1 MVELQQAIF
10 NRMKQ
15 DQELLTL
22 LGIPSTAVESE
33 ISKRL
38 LPTSPSRIVE
48 DSIIHFWFPV
58 SYQSSRNSVWE
69 NRHVQFRIWAKDNA
83 LITQQRISERL
94 QRLFVNA
101 EIRIENLA
109 GYSKFFYVGE
119 GQIPG
124 RINELY
130 GWFLEIYVQN
140 QVKHFSEGG

>member
-1 MVELQQAIF
+1 MIELQQAIF

-15 DQELLTL
+15 DQGLLTL
-22 LGIPSTAVESE
+22 LGISLPAVESE

-38 LPTSPSRIVE
+38 LPTSPSRLTE

-58 SYQSSRNSVWE
+58 SYSSSRNAMWE
-69 NRHVQFRIWAKDNA
+69 TRHVQFRIWVKDNA

-94 QRLFVNA
+94 QQLFVNA

-124 RINELY
+124 RTNELY
-130 GWFLEIYVQN
+130 GWFLEIYVQH
-140 QVKHFSEGG
+140 QVKNFSEGG

>member
-10 NRMKQ
+10 NVMKQ
-15 DQELLTL
+15 DQKLLTL
-22 LGIPSTAVESE
+22 LGLPLTAVEAE

-38 LPTSPSRIVE
+38 LPTPPSRLTE

-58 SYQSSRNSVWE
+58 SYGSGRNRLWE
-69 NRHVQFRIWAKDNA
+69 NRHIQFRIWANDNA
-83 LITQQRISERL
+83 EITQQKISERL
-94 QRLFVNA
+94 QEIFVDK
-101 EIRIENLA
+101 EIIVENLA

-124 RINELY
+124 RIGELY
-130 GWFLEIYVQN
+130 GWFLELRMQN